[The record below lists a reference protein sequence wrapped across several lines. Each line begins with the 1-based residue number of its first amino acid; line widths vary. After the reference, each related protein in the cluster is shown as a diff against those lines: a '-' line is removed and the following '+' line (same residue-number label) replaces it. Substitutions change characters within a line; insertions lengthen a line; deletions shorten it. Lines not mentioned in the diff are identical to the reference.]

1 MLNFEQSFVVY
12 LVTMSLFQHFSNNMK
27 HLDGRRVNND
37 CNSQKLAQSSAR
49 LWVRG
54 SVLALGRARLELG
67 TTRICSTTAER
78 LGDLLEVG

>member
-1 MLNFEQSFVVY
+1 MLYFEQWCVVY
-12 LVTMSLFQHFSNNMK
+12 LVTISLFQHFFQY
-27 HLDGRRVNND
+27 HEALDGRRVNND

-54 SVLALGRARLELG
+54 SVSALDRARLELG

-78 LGDLLEVG
+78 LRGLLEVG